1 MRGHTDEEKKDFDR
15 KNSAVPS
22 GASGNSGAG
31 VISLYIR
38 WTGRNGQKSGNVLDS
53 LVWNRQIRKRLI
65 YKSVLWN
72 TTQSADWCDF
82 GNDLWR
88 DRNSDRSYIGGKT
101 DLVLSE
107 LMNILS
113 AVPSLLYIILIQ
125 LAFHPGMGSVILGFC
140 VAGWVDLARLFRAET
155 MRQKE
160 MEYCMAAKM
169 MGVSSFRIIG
179 KYILPNARQLLKV
192 QMLLLVPKAIFT
204 EAFLSFLGIGIAA
217 PQASL
222 GTLIQ
227 DAKAQIML
235 YPLQMVYP
243 VVILILLFLSLQG
256 IITKEQRL

>member
-1 MRGHTDEEKKDFDR
+1 M
-15 KNSAVPS
+15 
-22 GASGNSGAG
+22 
-31 VISLYIR
+31 
-38 WTGRNGQKSGNVLDS
+38 
-53 LVWNRQIRKRLI
+53 
-65 YKSVLWN
+65 
-72 TTQSADWCDF
+72 
-82 GNDLWR
+82 
-88 DRNSDRSYIGGKT
+88 
-101 DLVLSE
+101 
-107 LMNILS
+107 
-113 AVPSLLYIILIQ
+113 
-125 LAFHPGMGSVILGFC
+125 ILGFC
-140 VAGWVDLARLFRAET
+140 VAGWVDLARIFRAET

-169 MGVSSFRIIG
+169 MGVSTWRMIG

-192 QMLLLVPKAIFT
+192 QMLVLVPKAIFT

-227 DAKAQIML
+227 DAKAQITL